1 MATLAAKSSVNWT
14 NTGFETYDITVL
26 FNQIGRWQF
35 VPTRS
40 EFASQKTL
48 SRTFGPEQQNLT
60 IGPLGIPGTLTIFND
75 SDVALTYQINN
86 PVFATSTLTV
96 SGSLVANSAST
107 SMSPASANITISP
120 TGTGT
125 VTIAPATQGDINNM
139 SIGGTTRRGGYFTAF
154 AVSAN
159 DQSGTPGNV
168 TSNNFHGRCAIAA
181 GASTVTVTNTFA
193 TTSVTV
199 FAIIS
204 QATADATLTQI
215 VRMAPAAGSFTLYG
229 NAAATANVVVDWMLV
244 SF

>member
-1 MATLAAKSSVNWT
+1 MATLAAKSSVALT
-14 NTGFETYDITVL
+14 TTAFETYDITVL

-40 EFASQKTL
+40 EYASQKPL
-48 SRTFGPEQQNLT
+48 SRTFGPEQQTLA

-75 SDVALTYQINN
+75 SDVALTYGITQS
-86 PVFATSTLTV
+86 VLTASTLTV
-96 SGSLVANSAST
+96 YGSLVANTAST
-107 SMSPASANITISP
+107 TMSPASANVTISP

-125 VTIAPATQGDINNM
+125 VTIAPATAGEINNM
-139 SIGGTTRRGGYFTAF
+139 SIGATTRRAGYFTAF

-181 GASTVTVTNTFA
+181 GASSVTVTNTFA

-199 FAIIS
+199 FAIIN

-215 VRMAPAAGSFTLYG
+215 VRMAPTAGSFTIYG
-229 NAAATANVVVDWMLV
+229 NAAATGNVVVDWMLI